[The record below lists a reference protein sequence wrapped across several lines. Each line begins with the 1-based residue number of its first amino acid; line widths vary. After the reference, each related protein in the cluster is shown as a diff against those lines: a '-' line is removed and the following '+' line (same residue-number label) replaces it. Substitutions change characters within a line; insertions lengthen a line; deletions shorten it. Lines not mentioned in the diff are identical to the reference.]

1 MPLVYEKMMISVF
14 PRFAEEEQRNRSAAG
29 MTADGRSD
37 GVYLDPAVQVLK
49 PFLYKICNRA
59 CILIAA
65 RVAYIAFAGIIRPAV
80 CALLHFVH
88 NLLNHAVLCT
98 NLLARDESS
107 EVIHIEQ
114 RTYVKY
120 RTDKPCGL

>member
-1 MPLVYEKMMISVF
+1 MRSVIQTNSIARIVFSEFRYVGRIHCLCLHRTLNPNALDNDPNERILSKNICIQRKTSGSMPLVYEKMMISVF

-65 RVAYIAFAGIIRPAV
+65 
-80 CALLHFVH
+80 
-88 NLLNHAVLCT
+88 
-98 NLLARDESS
+98 
-107 EVIHIEQ
+107 
-114 RTYVKY
+114 
-120 RTDKPCGL
+120 